1 MNYATLQSTV
11 LTWLRREDAEL
22 ATEAPTWIGLGE
34 DRMARDLRISPLL
47 ARTDL
52 GIPAAQGYADL
63 PARFVAIKAAQLKTG
78 KVLAFIPS
86 EKLDFTRR
94 QTNGL
99 STPTAYTLLGGQI
112 HVAPVWGVDG
122 QLTVTFY
129 RREEYLADA
138 VGNTNWYLENA
149 ADVLLAASML
159 VAVVAMKADDAT
171 VGRWRDLY
179 TAHVASLN
187 EQFKRE

>member
-11 LTWLRREDAEL
+11 LTWLRREDIEL
-22 ATEAPTWIGLGE
+22 ASEAPTWIGLGE

-47 ARTDL
+47 ARADL
-52 GIPAAQGYADL
+52 GIPAGQGYAVL
-63 PARFVAIKAAQLKTG
+63 PERFVAIKSAQLKSG

-86 EKLDFTRR
+86 DKLDFARR

-99 STPTAYTLLGGQI
+99 SSPTAYTLIGGQI

-122 QLTVTFY
+122 EVTVTYY
-129 RREEYLADA
+129 RREVPLADA

-149 ADVLLAASML
+149 ADVLLAASLL
-159 VAVVAMKADDAT
+159 VAVVAMKADDAMLA
-171 VGRWRDLY
+171 RWRDLY
-179 TAHVASLN
+179 TAHISSLN